1 MKKMTLAFVALC
13 GVIFFTS
20 CTKAME
26 TPVSREADMLKSGN
40 ATVFVQSVNLSGGE
54 EVPSVMTTAKG
65 VAILRL
71 TSDGILKTRINISDL
86 EEGDELLFAHIHF
99 GARGQNGGVFLGIA
113 DSKAD
118 FGKEMVFQL
127 TPDQVETLKNAPLY
141 VNVHSMK
148 YPSGVVRGQ
157 IR

>member
-1 MKKMTLAFVALC
+1 MTLALAALC
-13 GVIFFTS
+13 GVILVTS
-20 CTKAME
+20 CTKTME
-26 TPVSREADMLKSGN
+26 TPVNREADMLKSGN
-40 ATVFVQSVNLSGGE
+40 AMVFVQSVNLSGEE
-54 EVPSVMTTAKG
+54 EVPSVMTSTTG

-71 TSDGILKTRINISDL
+71 TADGMLRSRINISAL
-86 EEGDELLFAHIHF
+86 ESGDELLFAHIHS

-113 DSKAD
+113 GSKAD

-127 TPDQVETLKNAPLY
+127 TPEQVETLKNAPLY